1 MTENDNYINSQQ
13 EEEEFG
19 IDIMKYVYKLWH
31 ARKLLLKVGGIATIL
46 GVIIA
51 LTTPKEYTVNV
62 TLAPELGNSRR
73 SSSLSSIASMLGVGS
88 MGMGA
93 EADAINVTLY
103 PDVVAS
109 TPFIIDLLDTQ
120 INTLNEEEQD
130 TILIEYLK
138 NQRGTLVGTIMSL
151 PGKAIGEIMSLF
163 KDEEDEKGPKT
174 INPFHLT
181 KAEDRSVKSLRRLI
195 TANVDKK
202 TGVTSISVTMQDP
215 MVAAI
220 VTDTLLTK
228 LKEHIIS
235 YRISKAKEDCIYY
248 EKLYEESKANYKKAQ
263 EDYARFTDANKNIIL
278 RSVQIEGERLQ
289 NEMNL
294 AYNIY
299 NQMASQLQMGRAKIQ
314 EAKPMFA
321 IIEPASIPIIPSGT
335 SRKMIL
341 IGIVFLAVAGA
352 AAWILFGQD
361 LWNNL
366 RQGLSEKKEEIVE

>member
-1 MTENDNYINSQQ
+1 MIENNNYINSTQ
-13 EEEEFG
+13 EEEELG
-19 IDIMKYVYKLWH
+19 IDLLEYVYKLWH
-31 ARKLLLKVGGIATIL
+31 ARKLLLKVGGISTIL
-46 GVIIA
+46 GIIIA
-51 LTTPKEYTVNV
+51 LSTPKEYTVNV

-73 SSSLSSIASMLGVGS
+73 SSSLSSIASMLGVG
-88 MGMGA
+88 GMGIGS
-93 EADAINVTLY
+93 EADAINVILY

-109 TPFIIDLLDTQ
+109 TPFIIDLLDTPVK
-120 INTLNEEEQD
+120 TLNEEEQD
-130 TILIEYLK
+130 TTLIEYLRNNK
-138 NQRGTLVGTIMSL
+138 KSIIGTVMSL
-151 PGKAIGEIMSLF
+151 PGKAIDGIISLF
-163 KDEEDEKGPKT
+163 KDAEDNKGSKA
-174 INPFHLT
+174 IDPFHLT
-181 KAEDRSVKSLRRLI
+181 KSEDKSVRSLRKLI
-195 TANVDKK
+195 TTNVDKK

-248 EKLYEESKANYKKAQ
+248 EKLYNESKANYKKAQ
-263 EDYARFTDANKNIIL
+263 EDYAKFIDANQNIIL

-289 NEMNL
+289 NEVNL
-294 AYNIY
+294 AYDIY
-299 NQMASQLQMGRAKIQ
+299 NKMASQLQMGHAKIQ

-341 IGIVFLAVAGA
+341 VVIVFISVSVA
-352 AAWILFGQD
+352 AAWILFGQN

-366 RQGLSEKKEEIVE
+366 RQGLSEKKDIAEE

>member
-1 MTENDNYINSQQ
+1 
-13 EEEEFG
+13 
-19 IDIMKYVYKLWH
+19 
-31 ARKLLLKVGGIATIL
+31 
-46 GVIIA
+46 
-51 LTTPKEYTVNV
+51 
-62 TLAPELGNSRR
+62 
-73 SSSLSSIASMLGVGS
+73 
-88 MGMGA
+88 
-93 EADAINVTLY
+93 
-103 PDVVAS
+103 
-109 TPFIIDLLDTQ
+109 
-120 INTLNEEEQD
+120 
-130 TILIEYLK
+130 
-138 NQRGTLVGTIMSL
+138 
-151 PGKAIGEIMSLF
+151 
-163 KDEEDEKGPKT
+163 
-174 INPFHLT
+174 
-181 KAEDRSVKSLRRLI
+181 
-195 TANVDKK
+195 
-202 TGVTSISVTMQDP
+202 